1 MQKFSDFV
9 KAQKK
14 QQAESVKESAAAEF
28 NKAYEAKLQEYGVKS
43 PIELNEAQSKEFY
56 EYLQTLKTAT
66 KSAPVNEADV
76 KDEKS
81 FREYAESVLKKA
93 HGDDY
98 DQKIADKVIDGI
110 VSKVEGD
117 DWGAA
122 VGRLTSGLGK

>member
-9 KAQKK
+9 KAQKELK
-14 QQAESVKESAAAEF
+14 SQSLKESAAAEF
-28 NKAYEAKLQEYGVKS
+28 NKAYEAKLLEFGVKS

-66 KSAPVNEADV
+66 KNTPVNEADV
-76 KDEKS
+76 TDEKS

-93 HGDDY
+93 HGDEY
-98 DQKIADKVIDGI
+98 DQAIADKVIDGI
-110 VSKVEGD
+110 VSKVED
-117 DWGAA
+117 NNWGEA